1 MTHQIGKTTLA
12 MVAAGLL
19 VTGLSGA
26 VEASVLATA
35 NASESNFRILGS
47 NGVILNAATDF
58 RNLTFT
64 STGGIAGTFPGTPG
78 YTLSS
83 SATPVNL
90 PVTCVGGG
98 CGAFGAAY
106 GPDNSFTNLKAPP
119 VGNFS
124 AADQSEAGAPIS
136 SIPGLPP
143 PAVVQNGAY
152 AQLTSGSGL
161 SHATSTNNL
170 QALFGLVNPQPT
182 GIFLTGLIT
191 AFLDAFVSPGELPG
205 GFATASY
212 TADFTLTDLT
222 TGVIQ
227 TATLDAFG
235 NGVHTISLNAPAS
248 GELTQS
254 GSAAFN
260 VAFAVNNTDEY
271 QLSARENV
279 NADVQR
285 TVPEPGMLAL
295 LGIGLVGLVA
305 VSRRRYTSAVPRLG
319 A

>member
-1 MTHQIGKTTLA
+1 MTKLTRLTGS

-19 VTGLSGA
+19 AVVLSSGVA
-26 VEASVLATA
+26 EASVLATA
-35 NASESNFRILGS
+35 NSSVSNFQILGS

-64 STGGIAGTFPGTPG
+64 STGGLSGTFPGTPG

-90 PVTCVGGG
+90 PVTCVGSG
-98 CGAFGAAY
+98 CGAFTTAY

-124 AADQSEAGAPIS
+124 AADQNEAGSPIS
-136 SIPGLPP
+136 GIAGLPA
-143 PAVVQNGAY
+143 PATVQNGAY

-170 QALFGLVNPQPT
+170 QALFGLANPEPN
-182 GIFLTGLIT
+182 GIFLSGLIT
-191 AFLDAFVSPGELPG
+191 AFLDVFVGPGEQFP

-222 TGVIQ
+222 TGAIQ
-227 TATLDAFG
+227 TFSLDAFG
-235 NGVHTISLNAPAS
+235 NGVATISLNAPAS
-248 GELTQS
+248 AELTQS
-254 GSAAFN
+254 GSELFNHAF
-260 VAFAVNNTDEY
+260 VVNNTDEY
-271 QLSARENV
+271 QLSARNNV

-285 TVPEPGMLAL
+285 VGVPEPGMLAL
-295 LGIGLVGLVA
+295 LGIGLVALVGI
-305 VSRRRYTSAVPRLG
+305 SRRRYTALPRLG

>member
-1 MTHQIGKTTLA
+1 MTKLTRLTRS

-19 VTGLSGA
+19 AAGLAGVA
-26 VEASVLATA
+26 QASVLATA
-35 NASESNFRILGS
+35 NSTVSNFQILGS
-47 NGVILNAATDF
+47 NGVILNASTDF

-64 STGGIAGTFPGTPG
+64 STGGISGTFPGTAG
-78 YTLSS
+78 YTMAS

-98 CGAFGAAY
+98 CGAFTTAY

-119 VGNFS
+119 LGNFS
-124 AADQSEAGAPIS
+124 AADQNEAGSPIAG
-136 SIPGLPP
+136 IAGLPP
-143 PAVVQNGAY
+143 PASVQNGAY
-152 AQLTSGSGL
+152 AQLTTGSGL

-170 QALFGLVNPQPT
+170 QALFGLANPEPN
-182 GIFLTGLIT
+182 GIFLSGLIT
-191 AFLDAFVSPGELPG
+191 AFLDVFVGPGTLPG
-205 GFATASY
+205 GFATAAY

-235 NGVHTISLNAPAS
+235 NAVHTISLNAPAS
-248 GELTQS
+248 GELTQT
-254 GSAAFN
+254 GSSAFN
-260 VAFAVNNTDEY
+260 IAFAVNNTDEY
-271 QLSARENV
+271 QLSARNNV
-279 NADVQR
+279 NADVQQA
-285 TVPEPGMLAL
+285 VPEPGALAL

-305 VSRRRYTSAVPRLG
+305 VSRRRYPGAAPRLG